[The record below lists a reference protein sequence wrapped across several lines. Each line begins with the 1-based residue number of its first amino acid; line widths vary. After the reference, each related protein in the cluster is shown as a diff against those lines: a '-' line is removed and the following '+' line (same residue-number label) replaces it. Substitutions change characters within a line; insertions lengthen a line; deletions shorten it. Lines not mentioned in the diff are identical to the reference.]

1 VTHITVDPDEVVRL
15 ASDLIAIESH
25 KDTPGREA
33 AIGRFLVEWF
43 HERGVDAEL
52 LPALD
57 GRSNVI
63 ARLELGGPGP
73 TLLLNGHL
81 DTVPA
86 GDMKDAFAPRI
97 ADGVLWGRGACDMK
111 AAVAAMACV
120 LAATARELRDRSSAT
135 PGGGPAMACV
145 LAATARGEAALRL
158 FDSDSSPAAA
168 HRSQAARELPDA
180 TTATPGGGPAMACVL
195 AATARQLREGT
206 PAAVQARGSGPLA
219 GTLVFCGTVDEE
231 TGSLGV
237 KRLVESGLKADYA
250 VVGEPTCLRAAIAH
264 KGACFIRITLVGRGA
279 HGSCPEKGVSAASY
293 GARILAALEDELRP
307 RIAKRTYPLLGPSTV
322 SVGRICGGTEPNIVA
337 ERCELDVDRRTLPG
351 ETNALAEVR
360 ELVARICDNVEGLT
374 YDVVEM
380 DRTSIVPHV
389 ALGTPPDSKLAQ
401 ACAAACREA
410 GLPAEP
416 VGVTYWTDGA
426 HLAANGIQTVI
437 LGPGDIAHAHG
448 PQDHVAVA
456 DIVRAADLYLRIA
469 QTLLGSGS

>member
-1 VTHITVDPDEVVRL
+1 VTHITVDSDEVVRL
-15 ASDLIAIESH
+15 ASDLVAIESH
-25 KDTPGREA
+25 RDTPGREG
-33 AIGRFLVEWF
+33 AIGRFLVDWF
-43 HERGVDAEL
+43 RERGVDAEL
-52 LPALD
+52 SPALD
-57 GRSNVI
+57 GRSNVV
-63 ARLELGGPGP
+63 ARLELGEAGP

-86 GDMKDAFAPRI
+86 GDMKDAFSPRVE
-97 ADGVLWGRGACDMK
+97 DGVLWGRGACDMK
-111 AAVAAMACV
+111 AAVAAMCGV
-120 LAATARELRDRSSAT
+120 
-135 PGGGPAMACV
+135 MA
-145 LAATARGEAALRL
+145 G
-158 FDSDSSPAAA
+158 
-168 HRSQAARELPDA
+168 
-180 TTATPGGGPAMACVL
+180 
-195 AATARQLREGT
+195 TARQLRERT
-206 PAAVQARGSGPLA
+206 PATARASSSGFPSEAPTSRSAGSRPGGGGPSADGLGRSCAPLRGSLLFA
-219 GTLVFCGTVDEE
+219 GTVDEE

-237 KRLVESGLKADYA
+237 KKLVESGLKADYA

-293 GARILAALEDELRP
+293 GARMLAALEEELRP
-307 RIAKRTYPLLGPSTV
+307 RIAKRTYPLLGTSTV

-351 ETNALAEVR
+351 ETAALGEVR
-360 ELVARICDNVEGLT
+360 ELVASVCEGVEGLS
-374 YDVVEM
+374 YDIVEM

-401 ACAAACREA
+401 ACAVACREA
-410 GLPAEP
+410 GVPAEP

-456 DIVRAADLYLRIA
+456 DIIRAANLYLRVA
-469 QTLLGSGS
+469 QALLGSGS

>member
-1 VTHITVDPDEVVRL
+1 MTHITVDSDEVVRL
-15 ASDLIAIESH
+15 ACDLIAIESH
-25 KDTPGREA
+25 KDAPGREA
-33 AIGRFLVEWF
+33 AIGRFLVGWF
-43 HERGVDAEL
+43 HEREIDAEL
-52 LPALD
+52 QPALD

-63 ARLELGGPGP
+63 ARLELGGAGP

-97 ADGVLWGRGACDMK
+97 EDGVLWGRGACDMMS
-111 AAVAAMACV
+111 AVAALGGV
-120 LAATARELRDRSSAT
+120 VAAAARPLRDRSSAT
-135 PGGGPAMACV
+135 
-145 LAATARGEAALRL
+145 AR
-158 FDSDSSPAAA
+158 
-168 HRSQAARELPDA
+168 ARE
-180 TTATPGGGPAMACVL
+180 
-195 AATARQLREGT
+195 
-206 PAAVQARGSGPLA
+206 SGPLA
-219 GTLVFCGTVDEE
+219 GTLIFGGTVDEE

-237 KRLVESGLKADYA
+237 KRLIESGLKADYA

-293 GARILAALEDELRP
+293 GARILTALEDQLRP
-307 RIAKRTYPLLGPSTV
+307 RIAKRTYPLLGASTV

-351 ETNALAEVR
+351 ETGALTGVR
-360 ELVARICDNVEGLT
+360 ELVASICDNVDGLT

-401 ACAAACREA
+401 ACVAACREA
-410 GLPAEP
+410 GVPTEP

-426 HLAANGIQTVI
+426 HLAANGIETVI

-448 PQDHVAVA
+448 PSDHVRVDDIEQAAAV
-456 DIVRAADLYLRIA
+456 YLRIA
-469 QTLLGSGS
+469 ESLLV

>member
-1 VTHITVDPDEVVRL
+1 MTHITVAPDEVVRL

-33 AIGRFLVEWF
+33 VIGRFLVDWF
-43 HERGVDAEL
+43 RERGVGADL
-52 LPALD
+52 SPALD
-57 GRSNVI
+57 GRPNVV
-63 ARLELGGPGP
+63 ARLELAEAGP

-97 ADGVLWGRGACDMK
+97 ENGVLWGRGACDMK

-145 LAATARGEAALRL
+145 LAATARQLRDGSL
-158 FDSDSSPAAA
+158 
-168 HRSQAARELPDA
+168 
-180 TTATPGGGPAMACVL
+180 
-195 AATARQLREGT
+195 ATARARET
-206 PAAVQARGSGPLA
+206 GPVA
-219 GTLVFCGTVDEE
+219 GTLIFGGTVDEE

-237 KRLVESGLKADYA
+237 KRLIESGLRADYA

-307 RIAKRTYPLLGPSTV
+307 RIAKRTYPLLGASTV

-337 ERCELDVDRRTLPG
+337 ERCELDVDRRTMPG
-351 ETNALAEVR
+351 ETAALAEVR
-360 ELVARICDNVEGLT
+360 ELVGRICDGVDGLA

-401 ACAAACREA
+401 ACAGACREA

-426 HLAANGIQTVI
+426 HLAANGIETVI
-437 LGPGDIAHAHG
+437 LGPGDIANAHG
-448 PQDHVAVA
+448 PNDHVAVA
-456 DIVRAADLYLRIA
+456 DIIRAADLYLRIA
-469 QTLLGSGS
+469 QTLLGGSA